1 MAPKVQYDC
10 LFCDATYSIKNSFT
24 NHVKKKHKK
33 EQVLRSEEAKSQA
46 KILLALSKETELL
59 QEVAEKIDIAEQLG
73 EEEDVLEEAARVLE
87 AELSVMDGRLPAALP
102 HLQQLGKRRV

>member
-24 NHVKKKHKK
+24 NHVNKKHN
-33 EQVLRSEEAKSQA
+33 EEAKSQA